1 LSRLDGVSFGP
12 HNAENPLMTFDE
24 DLKRAFEPL
33 ADRLREEIA
42 KHVHVAVADLASAA
56 ERDRASA
63 IAEARAAAERD
74 ATEKLSASAAG
85 ERKDAHD
92 RGLEEGRAQGWED
105 GREQG
110 LFEGRQASERAGR
123 EALDA
128 AVAAARAEARPADP
142 AAAERLV
149 ESIRAIDRSRSLSDI
164 LDALATGAAREVP
177 RVALLVVAGA
187 RLRGWRFIGFG
198 TLDHGT
204 PVEIAF
210 EEAGAVAEAVR
221 TNAAI
226 SGEMAAPSFAEG
238 HSGGLSLSLPIAMGG
253 HVVAALY
260 ADAGGDPNAAPNP
273 RSRIPTSEI
282 ELLVRHAARCL
293 EALTA
298 IKAALALSAT
308 QTAGPQ
314 TSAPSDLAQETD
326 EADAAAKRY
335 ARLLVSE
342 IKLYHEA
349 EVVAGRRDRDLATR
363 LGGEIARAR
372 VLYEQRV
379 PPPVLHRADHFR
391 DELVRTLANGDAS
404 LLHLT

>member
-1 LSRLDGVSFGP
+1 MMF
-12 HNAENPLMTFDE
+12 EE

-33 ADRLREEIA
+33 ADRLRDEIA
-42 KHVHVAVADLASAA
+42 KQVDVAVADLTAA
-56 ERDRASA
+56 ADRDRASA

-74 ATEKLSASAAG
+74 VTEKLTTSARSAQKA
-85 ERKDAHD
+85 AHD

-110 LFEGRQASERAGR
+110 LFEGRQSAERAAR

-128 AVAAARAEARPADP
+128 AVAAARAEARPSDP

-164 LDALATGAAREVP
+164 LDALLNGAAQEVP
-177 RVALLVVAGA
+177 RVALLVVAGP
-187 RLRGWRFIGFG
+187 RLRGWRFVGFG
-198 TLDHGT
+198 PLDDRASI
-204 PVEIAF
+204 EIAF
-210 EEAGAVAEAVR
+210 DEAGAVAEAVR
-221 TNAAI
+221 TNATI
-226 SGEMAAPSFAEG
+226 SGETAAPSFAG
-238 HSGGLSLSLPIAMGG
+238 MPSGGPSLAVPIAMGG
-253 HVVAALY
+253 QVVAALY
-260 ADAGGDPNAAPNP
+260 ADAGANPNHASNLK
-273 RSRIPTSEI
+273 SEI
-282 ELLVRHAARCL
+282 PKSEVELLVRHAARCL

-298 IKAALALSAT
+298 IKAVRALSAS
-308 QTAGPQ
+308 PQ
-314 TSAPSDLAQETD
+314 TDPQTPAPVGQAEETD

-349 EVVAGRRDRDLATR
+349 EVNAGRRDRDLATR

-379 PPPVLHRADHFR
+379 PALVLRRADHFR